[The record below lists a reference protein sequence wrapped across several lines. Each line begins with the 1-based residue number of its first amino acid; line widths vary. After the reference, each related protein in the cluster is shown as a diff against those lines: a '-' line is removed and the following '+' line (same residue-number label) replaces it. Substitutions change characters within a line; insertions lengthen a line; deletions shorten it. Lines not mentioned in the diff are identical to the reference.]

1 MEKNYFSKNDII
13 TYGRYNILT
22 RVYFTAR
29 KLHYAFPVDY
39 LIAPIL
45 EELDKKG
52 YKTKYSCSGHWDK
65 QPYQTYIYF
74 MYDYGFENLPKGF
87 ILKKEDDGCIIEAKI
102 HSQHSTNIVVSALTN
117 SLNNLYEWASLL
129 PNYENKTNKEE
140 K

>member
-13 TYGRYNILT
+13 TYGRYNVLT

-87 ILKKEDDGCIIEAKI
+87 NLKKEDDGCIIEAKI
-102 HSQHSTNIVVSALTN
+102 HSQQSTNVVISALTS
-117 SLNNLYEWASLL
+117 SLNNLYEWAVSL
-129 PNYENKTNKEE
+129 PNYEKQNEEE